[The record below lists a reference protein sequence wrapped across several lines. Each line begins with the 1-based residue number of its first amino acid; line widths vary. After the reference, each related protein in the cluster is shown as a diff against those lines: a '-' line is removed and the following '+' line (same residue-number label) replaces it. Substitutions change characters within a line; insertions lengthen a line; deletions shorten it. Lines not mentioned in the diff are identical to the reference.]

1 MCMDAATSDHACC
14 LSAIS
19 PLPATKTGEFQEVV
33 DAKLRHTHPRV
44 QKQRAAAASLASTVA
59 SASALQSIDVP
70 SQPPSDSEDTQQQ
83 QQQLVGSISA
93 DLQAAAA
100 AAGAAAAA
108 AVNEGI
114 GIQVVHVVPWQD
126 PSSSSSKSA
135 DDVLLEMDHV
145 SINTPDG
152 GLALVQDLSLKV
164 HSGECVCVLIA
175 DSRGVL
181 LTLCLVQRP
190 HTVEPWGLELLC
202 VTSLAAGIMQK
213 LHLGRAVRFPNAA
226 ACLLSAKADTHFICL
241 LLTVW
246 QCASL

>member
-1 MCMDAATSDHACC
+1 V
-14 LSAIS
+14 SAITRH
-19 PLPATKTGEFQEVV
+19 PTPTTGEFQEVV

-59 SASALQSIDVP
+59 SASALQSMDIS
-70 SQPPSDSEDTQQQ
+70 SQPPSDSEGIPQQQ
-83 QQQLVGSISA
+83 QQQLVGSSSTAA

-126 PSSSSSKSA
+126 PSSSSSSKSA
-135 DDVLLEMDHV
+135 DDDEVLLEMDHV

-164 HSGECVCVLIA
+164 HSGECVRC
-175 DSRGVL
+175 L
-181 LTLCLVQRP
+181 LCALRICT
-190 HTVEPWGLELLC
+190 HGVEPWGWLYV
-202 VTSLAAGIMQK
+202 VTLYDQAGSRDDAVMHRGRRCMSVSKNRRLPLSNQDYNT
-213 LHLGRAVRFPNAA
+213 LHLLFAYR
-226 ACLLSAKADTHFICL
+226 
-241 LLTVW
+241 LTMCRVLF
-246 QCASL
+246 QE

>member
-1 MCMDAATSDHACC
+1 MDAATADHACC
-14 LSAIS
+14 LSATS
-19 PLPATKTGEFQEVV
+19 PPSPPTTGEFQEVV

-59 SASALQSIDVP
+59 SASALQSMDVP
-70 SQPPSDSEDTQQQ
+70 SQPPSDSEDNQQQ

-126 PSSSSSKSA
+126 PSSSSSSSSKSA
-135 DDVLLEMDHV
+135 DDLLLEMDHV

-164 HSGECVCVLIA
+164 HSGECVRVLIA

-190 HTVEPWGLELLC
+190 HTVEPWGCC
-202 VTSLAAGIMQK
+202 V
-213 LHLGRAVRFPNAA
+213 
-226 ACLLSAKADTHFICL
+226 
-241 LLTVW
+241 
-246 QCASL
+246 